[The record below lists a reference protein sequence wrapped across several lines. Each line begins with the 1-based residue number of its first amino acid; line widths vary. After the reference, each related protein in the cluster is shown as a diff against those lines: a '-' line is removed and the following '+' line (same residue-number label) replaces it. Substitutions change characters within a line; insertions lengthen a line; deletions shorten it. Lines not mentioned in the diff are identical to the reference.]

1 MTSKRTATDGTPAP
15 DRAAGRKRRVAVMIG
30 LDWPVG
36 HHHQVFAGIQRYAR
50 ECGRW
55 DTLINPYADLLF
67 RGPGHDHGLDGV
79 VARATP
85 ELAGLARAAK
95 VPVVNVWMNSDA
107 KGLPTVVHD
116 VAEAGRMI
124 ARHLLARGFR
134 TFASLGFEDLAGT
147 QIQVDGFR
155 EVIGAMGFTCSECR
169 VAQRYDHTADNWQ
182 RFQDQLARWMDG
194 WAPAMGVMVTNDLLC
209 RYLAEICRQRS
220 IDIPGSVA
228 LVGSGNEVLV
238 DSAATP
244 TLSSIDYGFERIG
257 HRAAELLDRLMDGE
271 PAPAEPLR
279 LAPVSLVTRQS
290 SDAFVVDDAMV
301 AAALGFITTH
311 LHDAIDVEQ
320 VAAHVATTRRT
331 LSRRFHDSLGTTIH
345 DAITRLRLER
355 VKQQLVETGAPLKT
369 IARDCGFRDAI
380 HLCKVFQRVAG
391 TSPSEY
397 RAERIVRRR

>member
-1 MTSKRTATDGTPAP
+1 
-15 DRAAGRKRRVAVMIG
+15 MIG

-55 DTLINPYADLLF
+55 ESLINPYADLLF
-67 RGPGHDHGLDGV
+67 KGPGHDHGLDGV

-85 ELAGLARAAK
+85 ELAELARAAK
-95 VPVVNVWMNSDA
+95 VPVVNVWMNTAA

-116 VAEAGRMI
+116 VAEAGRLI

-134 TFASLGFEDLAGT
+134 TFASLGFEGIVGT
-147 QIQVDGFR
+147 QAQVDGFR
-155 EVIGAMGFTCSECR
+155 EVIGTMGFTCSECR
-169 VAQRYDHTADNWQ
+169 VAHAYDHTADNWQ

-194 WAPAMGVMVTNDLLC
+194 WAPSMGVMVTNDLLC
-209 RYLAEICRQRS
+209 RYLAEACRQRN
-220 IDIPGSVA
+220 IDIPRSVA

-238 DSAATP
+238 DTAATP

-290 SDAFVVDDAMV
+290 SDAFVVDDVMV
-301 AAALGFITTH
+301 AAALRFITEH
-311 LHDAIDVEQ
+311 LHDDIDVEQ
-320 VAAHVATTRRT
+320 VADHVATTRRT
-331 LSRRFHDSLGTTIH
+331 LSRRFHDSLGKTIH
-345 DAITRLRLER
+345 DAITQLRLER
-355 VKQQLVETGAPLKT
+355 VKQQLVETKAVLKT
-369 IARDCGFRDAI
+369 IAKDCGFRDAI
-380 HLCKVFQRVAG
+380 HLCKVFQRVEG

-397 RAERIVRRR
+397 RAERIVKQK

>member
-1 MTSKRTATDGTPAP
+1 
-15 DRAAGRKRRVAVMIG
+15 MIG

-55 DTLINPYADLLF
+55 ESLINPYADLLLAN
-67 RGPGHDHGLDGV
+67 HANDHGLDGV

-85 ELAGLARAAK
+85 ELAELARTAK
-95 VPVVNVWMNSDA
+95 VPVVNVWMNSAA

-134 TFASLGFEDLAGT
+134 TYACLGFEGIVGT
-147 QIQVDGFR
+147 QAQVDGFR
-155 EVIGAMGFTCSECR
+155 EVIGAVGFTCSECQ
-169 VAQRYDHTADNWQ
+169 VAHQYDYTAENWQ
-182 RFQDQLARWMDG
+182 RFQEQLSRWMDG
-194 WAPAMGVMVTNDLLC
+194 WAPSMGVMVTNDLLC
-209 RYLAEICRQRS
+209 RYLAESCRQRN
-220 IDIPGSVA
+220 IQIPRSVA

-238 DSAATP
+238 DTAANP

-279 LAPVSLVTRQS
+279 LTPVSLVTRQS
-290 SDAFVVDDAMV
+290 SDAFVVDDVMV
-301 AAALGFITTH
+301 AEALRFITEH
-311 LHDAIDVEQ
+311 LHDDIDVEQ
-320 VAAHVATTRRT
+320 VADHVATTRRT

-345 DAITRLRLER
+345 DAITHLRLDR
-355 VKQQLVETGAPLKT
+355 VKQHLVETKAVLKS
-369 IARDCGFRDAI
+369 IAKDCGFRDAI
-380 HLCKVFQRVAG
+380 HLCKVFQRIEG

-397 RAERIVRRR
+397 RAERIVRQK